1 MHFQE
6 LAQFGSLQ
14 SRCPNTPTVQTPKTE
29 NSFLLPLCFLEYD
42 LTSVIMP
49 SLSYE
54 TSLMKAVSATTP
66 SETPLK
72 RINAWNIKSTLQLQC
87 VGLSFLLNIFQ
98 AFEKLF
104 TSLKKESTIIFL
116 FTSPIRTQSSNYT
129 VLFCAFLADL

>member
-54 TSLMKAVSATTP
+54 ISLLKAVSATTP

-72 RINAWNIKSTLQLQC
+72 RINAWNVKSTLQLQC
-87 VGLSFLLNIFQ
+87 VGLNFF
-98 AFEKLF
+98 AKHF
-104 TSLKKESTIIFL
+104 
-116 FTSPIRTQSSNYT
+116 SS
-129 VLFCAFLADL
+129 V